1 MESQDFSKPTREE
14 LALIAAAGG
23 YDISSL
29 GAKIGMEASL
39 NGSDDK
45 NGDDSAGST
54 AADFGPLT
62 KELARTVVEN
72 GPDAFAEFADANS
85 WEIAGE
91 ARQDP
96 QVADMLLAC
105 YRYGIAQG
113 SGTCANDL
121 GALYYT
127 GRIFE
132 QDFGS
137 AAALY
142 GIGTDLGCQQSIIN
156 LGYIY
161 EYGRLG
167 STDYARAFECYSLAA
182 ALEPSCEATYKMGD
196 MYARGQCVEKNMGRA
211 RMLWERSL
219 ELADSLELAA
229 QPSARIAPLLIGCGD
244 DDSGA
249 PYDPLRALGLY
260 QQAEMGLRISIAGG
274 QLYYRKRLQEVLEGQ
289 ERCRDLLDQM
299 E

>member
-14 LALIAAAGG
+14 LALIAEAGG
-23 YDISSL
+23 YDASSL
-29 GAKIGMEASL
+29 GAKIGMEAAQSVSIDE
-39 NGSDDK
+39 GRDE
-45 NGDDSAGST
+45 SAGST
-54 AADFGPLT
+54 AANFGPLP
-62 KELARTVVEN
+62 KELAQTVVEN
-72 GPDAFAEFADANS
+72 GPDAFAEFVDANA

-96 QVADMLLAC
+96 HVADMLLAC

-167 STDYARAFECYSLAA
+167 NADYTRAFECYSLAA
-182 ALEPSCEATYKMGD
+182 ALEPNCEATYKMGD
-196 MYARGQCVEKNMGRA
+196 MYARGQCVEKNMSRA

-229 QPSARIAPLLIGCGD
+229 QPSARIAPLLIDYEGD
-244 DDSGA
+244 NGGA

-260 QQAEMGLRISIAGG
+260 QQAEMGLRISIASG
-274 QLYYRKRLQEVLEGQ
+274 QLYYRKRLQEVLDGQ
-289 ERCRDLLDQM
+289 ERCRELLNRA
-299 E
+299 